1 MRKKTLRTICA
12 VIVIGVAWGVV
23 SQMRKLRDR
32 SVVHISVE
40 KDASDIS
47 GLVGQRSQKMNGIN
61 RDYTPVNEISDKVLR
76 EKHAVR

>member
-12 VIVIGVAWGVV
+12 VIVIGVAWGVA
-23 SQMRKLRDR
+23 SRMRNLHER
-32 SVVHISVE
+32 SKVRISVE

-47 GLVGQRSQKMNGIN
+47 GLVGQRGQKIHRMRGEHT
-61 RDYTPVNEISDKVLR
+61 RVNEISDKVLL